1 MDLRGR
7 GGCLRRIAL
16 THADQTSLAGS
27 DAASLDARLLG
38 ALTKRGKPVGK
49 ADLLRAARVSREER
63 TEALQLLTTLEGAGQ
78 IVRVSG
84 DRYTTLA
91 RSGLVAGRLTVHPNG
106 FAFCVPDD
114 PHADDLYIPAKAVR
128 PALHGDRVL
137 VKPERSS
144 RRGRAEGSIVRIL
157 GHGRTSIVGV
167 FRPLRTGK
175 IVIPQ
180 EQRLLG
186 TFGVARRGDGGA
198 HDGDMVIADIVRYP
212 TRTADAE
219 VRVVRVLG
227 PASDPRVETDAVI
240 YAHGLPLDF
249 PPEAIA
255 AARRLPPIVAPQ
267 DSSRRLDL
275 REVPL
280 VTIDGE
286 NAKDFDDAI
295 FVEPLGTGF
304 CLTVAVSDVSH
315 YVTEGGALDVEAR
328 ARGTSVYFP
337 DRVVPMLPEE
347 LSAGICSLKPG
358 EDRLVKAVRLEYESR
373 GRLLGATFHDAVM
386 RSHARLT
393 YGRVRQAL
401 VERNPDVRREL
412 GHLLEPLE
420 RAEALSR
427 LLTARRR
434 ERGAIDFDLPEA
446 EILFDLRGRPE
457 QIIRA
462 ERSIA
467 NQIVEEF
474 MLAANE
480 AVARELARRRILF
493 PYRVHDAPAVEA
505 AKSLANFLEG
515 FGIRLGLEHGH
526 VTSKAIQG
534 VLEKAAGR
542 PEERLVHT
550 VVLRSMQQ
558 ARYAAEPGAH
568 FGLSIEP
575 YTHFTS
581 PIRRY
586 PDLVVQRLLDMA
598 LRGGVRVP
606 ADLAEI
612 AAHASRRERIAM
624 DAERAIVQ
632 LKKIQLMADKVG
644 VEYDGFVS
652 GVAPFGFF
660 VELRD
665 LFVEGLVHVQTLGD
679 DHYEHVETQHSLR
692 GRRTRRT
699 FRIGD
704 PVRVAIAGVSIER
717 RQIDF
722 TLAGES
728 ARPPVK
734 PWRRGRRA

>member
-1 MDLRGR
+1 VDLRGR
-7 GGCLRRIAL
+7 GGRLRRVAL
-16 THADQTSLAGS
+16 THDHQTTLAGL
-27 DAASLDARLLG
+27 DAAPLDARLLA

-63 TEALQLLTTLEGAGQ
+63 TAALATLAALESSGHV
-78 IVRVSG
+78 VRATG

-106 FAFCVPDD
+106 FAFCIPDD
-114 PHADDLYIPAKAVR
+114 RAADDLYIPAKAVR

-137 VKPERSS
+137 VKPERAS
-144 RRGRAEGSIVRIL
+144 RRGRAEGRIVRVL
-157 GHGRTSIVGV
+157 EHGRTSIVGV

-175 IVIPQ
+175 LVIPQ

-186 TFGVARRGDGGA
+186 AFTVARRGDGGA
-198 HDGDMVIADIVRYP
+198 HDGDMVVADIVRYP

-227 PASDPRVETDAVI
+227 PATDPRVETDAVI
-240 YAHGLPLDF
+240 HAHNLPLEF
-249 PPEAIA
+249 PPEAAA

-304 CLTVAVSDVSH
+304 CLTVAISDVSH
-315 YVTEGGALDVEAR
+315 YVAEGGALDQEAR

-337 DRVVPMLPEE
+337 DRVIPMLPEE

-393 YGRVRQAL
+393 YGRVKQAL

-420 RAEALSR
+420 RAETLSR
-427 LLTARRR
+427 LLTTRRR

-462 ERSIA
+462 DRSVA
-467 NQIVEEF
+467 HQIIEEF

-480 AVARELARRRILF
+480 AVARELARRRVLF
-493 PYRVHDAPAVEA
+493 PYRVHEPPPAEGL
-505 AKSLANFLEG
+505 KTLAHFLEG
-515 FGIRLGLEHGH
+515 FGIRLVLEHGK
-526 VTSKAIQG
+526 VTPKAIQG

-542 PEERLVHT
+542 PEERLIQT

-568 FGLSIEP
+568 FGLAVEP

-606 ADLAEI
+606 ADLPEI
-612 AAHASRRERIAM
+612 AAHASRRERVAM
-624 DAERAIVQ
+624 EAEREIVQ
-632 LKKIQLMADKVG
+632 LKKVQLMTDRVG
-644 VEYDGFVS
+644 TEHEGFVS

-665 LFVEGLVHVQTLGD
+665 LFVEGLVHVSTLSD
-679 DHYEHVETQHSLR
+679 DHYEHVEAQHSLR

-704 PVRVAIAGVSIER
+704 PVKVVVSGVSVER

-722 TLAGES
+722 TLAGE
-728 ARPPVK
+728 AVRPAPK
-734 PWRRGRRA
+734 RGRR

>member
-1 MDLRGR
+1 VE
-7 GGCLRRIAL
+7 
-16 THADQTSLAGS
+16 
-27 DAASLDARLLG
+27 ARLLA

-49 ADLLRAARVSREER
+49 ADLFRAARVSREER
-63 TEALQLLTTLEGAGQ
+63 KAAGDALTALEGSGH
-78 IVRVSG
+78 IVRAGG
-84 DRYTTLA
+84 DRWATLA
-91 RSGLVAGRLTVHPNG
+91 KSGLVAGRLTVHPNG

-114 PHADDLYIPAKAVR
+114 PEANDVYIPAKGVR

-137 VKPERSS
+137 VKPERGRS
-144 RRGRAEGSIVRIL
+144 RGRVEGKIL
-157 GHGRTSIVGV
+157 RVLERGRSSIVGV

-175 IVIPQ
+175 LVVPQ

-186 TFGVARRGDGGA
+186 RFTIARRGDGGA
-198 HDGDMVIADIVRYP
+198 HDGDMVVADIVRYP

-219 VRVVRVLG
+219 VKVVRVLG
-227 PASDPRVETDAVI
+227 PATDPRVETDAVI
-240 YAHGLPLDF
+240 HAHDLPLEF
-249 PPEAIA
+249 PPEAAA

-275 REVPL
+275 REIPL

-304 CLTVAVSDVSH
+304 CLTVAISDVSH
-315 YVTEGGALDVEAR
+315 YVAEGSALDQEAR

-337 DRVVPMLPEE
+337 DRVIPMLPEE
-347 LSAGICSLKPG
+347 LSAGICSLTPG

-393 YGRVRQAL
+393 YGRVKQAL
-401 VERNPDVRREL
+401 VERNPEVRRDL

-420 RAEALSR
+420 RAETLSR
-427 LLTARRR
+427 LLSARRR

-446 EILFDLRGRPE
+446 EVIVDLRGKPE

-462 ERSIA
+462 DRSVA
-467 NQIVEEF
+467 HQIVEEF

-480 AVARELARRRILF
+480 AVARELARRRVLF
-493 PYRVHDAPAVEA
+493 PYRVHEAPPADAL
-505 AKSLANFLEG
+505 KTLGHFLEG
-515 FGIRLGLEHGH
+515 FGIRLTLEHGK
-526 VTSKAIQG
+526 VVPKAIQG
-534 VLEKAAGR
+534 VVEKAVGR
-542 PEERLVHT
+542 PEERLIHT

-558 ARYAAEPGAH
+558 ARYSAEPGAH
-568 FGLSIEP
+568 FGLAVEP

-606 ADLAEI
+606 SDLAEI
-612 AAHASRRERIAM
+612 AAHSSRRERIAM
-624 DAERAIVQ
+624 EAEREILQ
-632 LKKIQLMADKVG
+632 LKKIQLMQDKVG
-644 VEYDGFVS
+644 TEQDGFVS

-665 LFVEGLVHVQTLGD
+665 LFVEGLVHVSTLMD

-692 GRRTRRT
+692 GRRTRRA

-704 PVRVAIAGVSIER
+704 PVKVVVSGVSVER

-722 TLAGES
+722 ALAGEM
-728 ARPPVK
+728 ARPPAK
-734 PWRRGRRA
+734 RGRR

>member
-1 MDLRGR
+1 VDVGGR
-7 GGCLRRIAL
+7 GGRFRRVAL
-16 THADQTSLAGS
+16 THADQTSLAGT

-63 TEALQLLTTLEGAGQ
+63 TAAQERLVALENAGQ
-78 IVRVSG
+78 IVRAG
-84 DRYTTLA
+84 GERYTTLA
-91 RSGLVAGRLTVHPNG
+91 RSGLVAGRLSVHPNG
-106 FAFCVPDD
+106 YAFCIPDD
-114 PHADDLYIPAKAVR
+114 RQADDLYIPAKAVR

-137 VKPERSS
+137 VKPERAS
-144 RRGRAEGSIVRIL
+144 RRGRAEGRIVRVL
-157 GHGRTSIVGV
+157 EHGRSSIVGV

-175 IVIPQ
+175 VVIPQ

-186 TFGVARRGDGGA
+186 SFVVARRGDGGA
-198 HDGDMVIADIVRYP
+198 HDGDMVVADIVRYP
-212 TRTADAE
+212 GRTTAAE

-227 PASDPRVETDAVI
+227 PATDPRVETDAVI
-240 YAHGLPLDF
+240 HAHGLPLEF
-249 PPEAIA
+249 PPEAAA

-315 YVTEGGALDVEAR
+315 YVTEASALDLEAR

-337 DRVVPMLPEE
+337 DRVIPMLPEE

-393 YGRVRQAL
+393 YGRVKQAL
-401 VERNPDVRREL
+401 VERNPDVRRDL

-420 RAEALSR
+420 RAETLSR
-427 LLTARRR
+427 LLGARRR

-462 ERSIA
+462 DRSVA
-467 NQIVEEF
+467 HQIVEEF

-480 AVARELARRRILF
+480 AVARELARRRIPF
-493 PYRVHDAPAVEA
+493 PQRVHEPPPADAL
-505 AKSLANFLEG
+505 KTLAQFLEG
-515 FGIRLGLEHGH
+515 FGIRLTLEHGKA
-526 VTSKAIQG
+526 TPKAIQG
-534 VLEKAAGR
+534 VIEKAAGR
-542 PEERLVHT
+542 PEERLIHT

-558 ARYAAEPGAH
+558 ARYSAEPGAH
-568 FGLSIEP
+568 FGLAVEP

-606 ADLAEI
+606 ADLPELT
-612 AAHASRRERIAM
+612 AHASRRERVAM
-624 DAERAIVQ
+624 EAEREIVQ
-632 LKKIQLMADKVG
+632 LKKIQLMTDKVG
-644 VEYDGFVS
+644 TEHDGFVS

-665 LFVEGLVHVQTLGD
+665 LFVEGLVHVSALTD
-679 DHYEHVETQHSLR
+679 DHYEHVESHHSLR

-704 PVRVAIAGVSIER
+704 PVRVAIAGVSVER

-722 TLAGES
+722 ALAGES
-728 ARPPVK
+728 AKAPPK
-734 PWRRGRRA
+734 SWRRRK

>member
-1 MDLRGR
+1 VDLRGR
-7 GGCLRRIAL
+7 GGRFRRIAL
-16 THADQTSLAGS
+16 THPDQTSLAGLE
-27 DAASLDARLLG
+27 AASLDARLLG
-38 ALTKRGKPVGK
+38 VLSKRGKPVGK
-49 ADLLRAARVSREER
+49 ADLLRAADVSREDR
-63 TEALQLLTTLEGAGQ
+63 AEALERLTALETAGQ
-78 IVRVSG
+78 IVRAAG
-84 DRYTTLA
+84 DRYTTLT
-91 RSGLVAGRLTVHPNG
+91 RSGLVAGRVTVHPNG
-106 FAFCVPDD
+106 YAFCCPDD
-114 PHADDLYIPAKAVR
+114 PDADDLYIPANMVR

-137 VKPERSS
+137 VKPERAS
-144 RRGRAEGSIVRIL
+144 RRGRAQGRIVRVL
-157 GHGRTSIVGV
+157 SHERTSVVGV
-167 FRPLRTGK
+167 FRPLRTGRV
-175 IVIPQ
+175 VIPQ

-186 TFGVARRGDGGA
+186 TFAVARRGDGGA
-198 HDGDMVIADIVRYP
+198 QDGDMVVADIVRYP
-212 TRTADAE
+212 ERTTGAE
-219 VRVVRVLG
+219 VKVVRVLG
-227 PASDPRVETDAVI
+227 PATDPRVETDAVI

-249 PPEAIA
+249 PPEAAA

-275 REVPL
+275 RDVPL

-304 CLTVAVSDVSH
+304 CLTVAISDVSH
-315 YVTEGGALDVEAR
+315 YVIEGGPLDLEAR

-337 DRVVPMLPEE
+337 DRVIPMLPEE

-393 YGRVRQAL
+393 YLRVKQAL

-412 GHLLEPLE
+412 GPLLDPLE
-420 RAEALSR
+420 RAETLAR
-427 LLTARRR
+427 LLASRRR
-434 ERGAIDFDLPEA
+434 DRGTIDFDLPEA
-446 EILFDLRGRPE
+446 EILFDLRGQPE

-462 ERSIA
+462 DRSVA
-467 NQIVEEF
+467 HQIIEEF

-480 AVARELARRRILF
+480 AVARELARRRIPF
-493 PYRVHDAPAVEA
+493 PYRVHDAPPADA
-505 AKSLANFLEG
+505 LKTLAQFLEG
-515 FGIRLGLEHGH
+515 FGIRLLLEHGKA
-526 VTSKAIQG
+526 TPKAIQQ

-542 PEERLVHT
+542 PEERLIHT

-558 ARYAAEPGAH
+558 ARYVAEPGAH
-568 FGLSIEP
+568 FGLAVEP

-606 ADLAEI
+606 PDLADTC
-612 AAHASRRERIAM
+612 AHASRRERVAM
-624 DAERAIVQ
+624 EAEREIIQ

-644 VEYDGFVS
+644 TEYDGLVA
-652 GVAPFGFF
+652 GVAPFGLF
-660 VELRD
+660 VELRE
-665 LFVEGLVHVQTLGD
+665 LFVEGLVHVSALTD
-679 DHYEHVETQHSLR
+679 DHYEHVEAQHCLR
-692 GRRTRRT
+692 GRRSRRT

-704 PVRVAIAGVSIER
+704 PVRIIVTGVSVER
-717 RQIDF
+717 RQIEF
-722 TLAGES
+722 ALAGES
-728 ARPPVK
+728 AKAPAK

>member
-1 MDLRGR
+1 
-7 GGCLRRIAL
+7 
-16 THADQTSLAGS
+16 
-27 DAASLDARLLG
+27 
-38 ALTKRGKPVGK
+38 
-49 ADLLRAARVSREER
+49 VSREER
-63 TEALQLLTTLEGAGQ
+63 TAALETLVTLEAGGQ
-78 IVRVSG
+78 IVRAAG

-91 RSGLVAGRLTVHPNG
+91 RSGLVAGRLSVHPNG
-106 FAFCVPDD
+106 FAFVIPDD
-114 PHADDLYIPAKAVR
+114 RDADHLYVPAKAVR

-137 VKPERSS
+137 AKPERAS
-144 RRGRAEGSIVRIL
+144 RRGRPEGRIVRVL
-157 GHGRTSIVGV
+157 ERGRASIVGV

-175 IVIPQ
+175 LVVPQ

-198 HDGDMVIADIVRYP
+198 RDGDMVVAEIVRHP

-219 VRVVRVLG
+219 VRVIRVLG
-227 PASDPRVETDAVI
+227 PATDPRVETDAVI
-240 YAHGLPLDF
+240 HAHDLPLEF
-249 PPEAIA
+249 PPEATA

-286 NAKDFDDAI
+286 NARDFDDAV

-315 YVTEGGALDVEAR
+315 YVVEGGALDLEAR

-337 DRVVPMLPEE
+337 DRVIPMLPEE

-393 YGRVRQAL
+393 YARVKQAL

-420 RAEALSR
+420 RAETLSR

-462 ERSIA
+462 DRSVA
-467 NQIVEEF
+467 HQIVEEF

-493 PYRVHDAPAVEA
+493 PYRVHEPPPPE
-505 AKSLANFLEG
+505 SLKTLAQFLEG
-515 FGIRLGLEHGH
+515 FGIRLALEHGKA
-526 VTSKAIQG
+526 TSKAVQQ

-542 PEERLVHT
+542 PEERLIHT

-568 FGLSIEP
+568 FGLAIEP

-606 ADLAEI
+606 PELPEI
-612 AAHASRRERIAM
+612 AAHASRRERVAM
-624 DAERAIVQ
+624 EAEREIVQ
-632 LKKIQLMADKVG
+632 LKKIQLMTDKVG
-644 VEYDGFVS
+644 GEYDGFVS

-665 LFVEGLVHVQTLGD
+665 LFVEGLVHVRTLAD
-679 DHYEHVETQHSLR
+679 DHYEHVETQHCLR

-704 PVRVAIAGVSIER
+704 PVRVEVSGVSVER

-722 TLAGES
+722 TLAGE
-728 ARPPVK
+728 AIRPAP
-734 PWRRGRRA
+734 RRGRRS

>member
-1 MDLRGR
+1 VDLRGR
-7 GGCLRRIAL
+7 GGRLRRVAL
-16 THADQTSLAGS
+16 THAHQTPDAGS
-27 DAASLDARLLG
+27 DAATLDARLLG

-63 TEALQLLTTLEGAGQ
+63 PEAMERLAALETGGHVVRLGGERYQTL
-78 IVRVSG
+78 S
-84 DRYTTLA
+84 

-114 PHADDLYIPAKAVR
+114 PEADDLYIPAKAVR

-137 VKPERSS
+137 VKPERAS
-144 RRGRAEGSIVRIL
+144 RRGRPEGRIVRVVER
-157 GHGRTSIVGV
+157 GRSSIVGV
-167 FRPLRTGK
+167 FRPLRSGK
-175 IVIPQ
+175 VVVPQ
-180 EQRLLG
+180 DQRLLG
-186 TFGVARRGDGGA
+186 TFAVTRRGDGGA
-198 HDGDMVIADIVRYP
+198 RDGDMVVADVVRYP
-212 TRTADAE
+212 GKTTEAE
-219 VRVVRVLG
+219 VRIVRVLG
-227 PASDPRVETDAVI
+227 PATDPRVETEAVI
-240 YAHGLPLDF
+240 HAHGLPLEF
-249 PPEAIA
+249 PPEASA
-255 AARRLPPIVAPQ
+255 AARRVPPIVAPQ

-280 VTIDGE
+280 VTVDGE

-304 CLTVAVSDVSH
+304 CLTVAIADVSH
-315 YVTEGGALDVEAR
+315 YVAEGSPLDVEAR

-393 YGRVRQAL
+393 YVRVRQAL
-401 VERNPDVRREL
+401 VDRDADVRRDL

-420 RAEALSR
+420 RAEALAR
-427 LLTARRR
+427 LLSARRR
-434 ERGAIDFDLPEA
+434 ERGTIDFDLPEA

-462 ERSIA
+462 ERSVA
-467 NQIVEEF
+467 HQIVEEF

-480 AVARELARRRILF
+480 AVARELARRRIPF
-493 PYRVHDAPAVEA
+493 PYRIHEPPPADSL
-505 AKSLANFLEG
+505 KSLAHFLEG
-515 FGIRLGLEHGH
+515 FGIRLALEHGK
-526 VTSKAIQG
+526 VTPKAIQG
-534 VLEKAAGR
+534 VLEKAVGR
-542 PEERLVHT
+542 PEERLIHT

-558 ARYAAEPGAH
+558 ARYAAEPAAH
-568 FGLSIEP
+568 FGLAVEP

-606 ADLAEI
+606 PDLADTC
-612 AAHASRRERIAM
+612 AHASRRERVALE
-624 DAERAIVQ
+624 AEREIIQ
-632 LKKIQLMADKVG
+632 LKKIQLMSDKVG
-644 VEYDGFVS
+644 TEHEGFVS

-660 VELRD
+660 VELRE
-665 LFVEGLVHVQTLGD
+665 LFVEGLVHVRTLTD
-679 DHYEHVETQHSLR
+679 DHYEHLETQHALR

-704 PVRVAIAGVSIER
+704 LVTVRVTGVSVER

-722 TLAGES
+722 A
-728 ARPPVK
+728 VK
-734 PWRRGRRA
+734 LDPGHPTGRRGRAR

>member
-1 MDLRGR
+1 M
-7 GGCLRRIAL
+7 A
-16 THADQTSLAGS
+16 
-27 DAASLDARLLG
+27 
-38 ALTKRGKPVGK
+38 KRGKPVAK
-49 ADLLRAARVSREER
+49 SDLLRAARVSREER
-63 TEALQLLTTLEGAGQ
+63 TAAGERLNALEATGT
-78 IVRVSG
+78 IVRAVG
-84 DRYTTLA
+84 DRYSTLA

-106 FAFCVPDD
+106 YAFCIPDD
-114 PHADDLYIPAKAVR
+114 PTGNDVYIPAKAVR

-137 VKPERSS
+137 VKPERGK
-144 RRGRAEGSIVRIL
+144 RGRPEGRIVRVL
-157 GHGRTSIVGV
+157 ERGRTSIVGV
-167 FRPLRTGK
+167 FRPLRTGR

-198 HDGDMVIADIVRYP
+198 HDGDMVVADVTRYP
-212 TRTADAE
+212 GRTTDAE
-219 VRVVRVLG
+219 VRVVLVLG
-227 PASDPRVETDAVI
+227 PATDPRVETDAVI

-249 PPEAIA
+249 PPEVSS

-286 NAKDFDDAI
+286 NARDFDDAI

-304 CLTVAVSDVSH
+304 CVTVAISDVSH
-315 YVTEGGALDVEAR
+315 YVAEGGPLDLEAR

-373 GRLLGATFHDAVM
+373 GRLLGATFPDAVM

-393 YGRVRQAL
+393 YTRVKQAL
-401 VERNPDVRREL
+401 VERDPEVRRDL
-412 GHLLEPLE
+412 GPLLEPLE
-420 RAEALSR
+420 RAEALTR
-427 LLTARRR
+427 LLAARRR

-462 ERSIA
+462 DRSVA

-480 AVARELARRRILF
+480 AVARELARRRISV
-493 PYRVHDAPAVEA
+493 PYRVHDAPPADA
-505 AKSLANFLEG
+505 IKTLAHFLEG
-515 FGIRLGLEHGH
+515 FGIRLALDQGA
-526 VTSKAIQG
+526 VSPKAIQG

-542 PEERLVHT
+542 PEERLIHT
-550 VVLRSMQQ
+550 VVLRTMQQ
-558 ARYAAEPGAH
+558 ARYAAESAPH
-568 FGLSIEP
+568 FGLAIEP

-606 ADLAEI
+606 PDLAEI
-612 AAHASRRERIAM
+612 EAHASRRERVAM
-624 DAERAIVQ
+624 EAEREIVQ

-644 VEYDGFVS
+644 TEHEGFVS
-652 GVAPFGFF
+652 GVAPFGLF
-660 VELRD
+660 VELRE
-665 LFVEGLVHVQTLGD
+665 LFVDGLVHVSTLTD
-679 DHYEHVETQHSLR
+679 DHYEHVEAQHLLR
-692 GRRTRRT
+692 GRRSRRA
-699 FRIGD
+699 FRLGD
-704 PVRVAIAGVSIER
+704 TVRVRVEGVSIER
-717 RQIDF
+717 RQINF
-722 TLAGES
+722 ALAGPS
-728 ARPPVK
+728 ANPPAK
-734 PWRRGRRA
+734 AWRRGRRS

>member
-1 MDLRGR
+1 
-7 GGCLRRIAL
+7 
-16 THADQTSLAGS
+16 
-27 DAASLDARLLG
+27 
-38 ALTKRGKPVGK
+38 
-49 ADLLRAARVSREER
+49 VSREER
-63 TEALQLLTTLEGAGQ
+63 TEALERLASLEAAGQ
-78 IVRVSG
+78 LVRAPG
-84 DRYTTLA
+84 DRYTSLA
-91 RSGLVAGRLTVHPNG
+91 RSGFIAGKLSVHPNG
-106 FAFCVPDD
+106 FAFVCPDD
-114 PHADDLYIPAKAVR
+114 TEADDIYVPAKAVR
-128 PALHGDRVL
+128 PAMHGDRVL

-144 RRGRAEGSIVRIL
+144 RRGRAEGRIARIL
-157 GHGRTSIVGV
+157 ERGRPSIVGV

-175 IVIPQ
+175 VVVPQ
-180 EQRLLG
+180 DQRLLD
-186 TFGVARRGDGGA
+186 TFTVARRGDGGA
-198 HDGDMVIADIVRYP
+198 HDGDMVVADVVRYP
-212 TRTADAE
+212 TRTTGAE
-219 VRVVRVLG
+219 VKVVRVLG
-227 PASDPRVETDAVI
+227 PATDPRVETDAVI
-240 YAHGLPLDF
+240 HAHGLPLEF
-249 PPEAIA
+249 PAETAA

-304 CLTVAVSDVSH
+304 CLTVAVADVSH
-315 YVTEGGALDVEAR
+315 YVTEGGPLDVEAR

-337 DRVVPMLPEE
+337 DRVIPMLPEE

-393 YGRVRQAL
+393 YERVKQAL
-401 VERNPDVRREL
+401 VDRNPDVRREL

-420 RAEALSR
+420 RAETLAR
-427 LLTARRR
+427 LLASRRR

-446 EILFDLRGRPE
+446 EILFDLRGHPE

-462 ERSIA
+462 DRSVA
-467 NQIVEEF
+467 HQIVEEF

-480 AVARELARRRILF
+480 AVARELARRRVPF
-493 PYRVHDAPAVEA
+493 PYRVHDAPPAETL
-505 AKSLANFLEG
+505 KTLAQFLES
-515 FGIRLGLEHGH
+515 FGIRLTLEHGKA
-526 VTSKAIQG
+526 TSKAIQQ
-534 VLEKAAGR
+534 VIEKAAGR
-542 PEERLVHT
+542 PEERLINT

-558 ARYAAEPGAH
+558 ARYAAEPGSH
-568 FGLSIEP
+568 FGLAADP

-586 PDLVVQRLLDMA
+586 PDLIVQRLLDMA

-606 ADLAEI
+606 PDLAEQ
-612 AAHASRRERIAM
+612 AAHASRRERVAM
-624 DAERAIVQ
+624 EAEREIVQ
-632 LKKIQLMADKVG
+632 LKKIQLMTDKVG
-644 VEYDGFVS
+644 TEHDGFVS

-665 LFVEGLVHVQTLGD
+665 YFVEGLVHVSALTD
-679 DHYEHVETQHSLR
+679 DHYEHVEAQHVLR

-704 PVRVAIAGVSIER
+704 PVRVAVTGVSVER
-717 RQIDF
+717 RQIEF
-722 TLAGES
+722 ALAGEAERAA
-728 ARPPVK
+728 ARPS
-734 PWRRGRRA
+734 RRGRR

>member
-1 MDLRGR
+1 
-7 GGCLRRIAL
+7 
-16 THADQTSLAGS
+16 
-27 DAASLDARLLG
+27 
-38 ALTKRGKPVGK
+38 
-49 ADLLRAARVSREER
+49 VSREER
-63 TEALQLLTTLEGAGQ
+63 GTAIERLAALESTGLVVRAG
-78 IVRVSG
+78 G

-91 RSGLVAGRLTVHPNG
+91 RSGLTAGRLVVHPNG
-106 FAFCVPDD
+106 YAFCVPDD
-114 PHADDLYIPAKAVR
+114 PQADDLYVPAKAVR

-137 VKPERSS
+137 VRRERMS
-144 RRGRAEGSIVRIL
+144 RRGRAEGRIVRIVER
-157 GHGRTSIVGV
+157 GRRSIVGV

-186 TFGVARRGDGGA
+186 TFAVARRGDGGA
-198 HDGDMVIADIVRYP
+198 RDGDMVVADIVRYP
-212 TRTADAE
+212 GRTTDAE

-227 PASDPRVETDAVI
+227 PAADPRVETEAVI

-249 PPEAIA
+249 PPEATA

-275 REVPL
+275 REIPL

-286 NAKDFDDAI
+286 NAKDFDDAL

-315 YVTEGGALDVEAR
+315 YVPEGGALDLEAR

-393 YGRVRQAL
+393 YGRVKQAL
-401 VERNPDVRREL
+401 VDRNPDVRREL

-420 RAEALSR
+420 RAETLAR

-457 QIIRA
+457 QVIRA
-462 ERSIA
+462 ERSVA
-467 NQIVEEF
+467 HQVVEEF

-480 AVARELARRRILF
+480 AVARELARRRIPF
-493 PYRVHDAPAVEA
+493 PHRVHEPPPPDAV
-505 AKSLANFLEG
+505 KTLAQFLEG
-515 FGIRLGLEHGH
+515 FGIRLVLEHGK
-526 VTSKAIQG
+526 VTSKAVQG
-534 VLEKAAGR
+534 ALERAAGR
-542 PEERLVHT
+542 PEERLIHT
-550 VVLRSMQQ
+550 VVLRTMQQ
-558 ARYAAEPGAH
+558 ARYAAEPGPH
-568 FGLSIEP
+568 FGLAAEP

-586 PDLVVQRLLDMA
+586 PDLIVQRLLDMA

-606 ADLAEI
+606 PDLAEI
-612 AAHASRRERIAM
+612 AAHASRRERVAM
-624 DAERAIVQ
+624 EAEREIVQ

-644 VEYDGFVS
+644 TEHEGFVS

-665 LFVEGLVHVQTLGD
+665 LFVEGLVPVQTLTD
-679 DHYEHVETQHSLR
+679 DRYEHVETQHLMR

-704 PVRVAIAGVSIER
+704 PVRVTVAGVSIER
-717 RQIDF
+717 RQIEF
-722 TLAGES
+722 ALAGES
-728 ARPPVK
+728 AKPPAK
-734 PWRRGRRA
+734 PWRRGRRG

>member
-1 MDLRGR
+1 
-7 GGCLRRIAL
+7 
-16 THADQTSLAGS
+16 
-27 DAASLDARLLG
+27 
-38 ALTKRGKPVGK
+38 
-49 ADLLRAARVSREER
+49 
-63 TEALQLLTTLEGAGQ
+63 
-78 IVRVSG
+78 
-84 DRYTTLA
+84 
-91 RSGLVAGRLTVHPNG
+91 
-106 FAFCVPDD
+106 
-114 PHADDLYIPAKAVR
+114 
-128 PALHGDRVL
+128 
-137 VKPERSS
+137 
-144 RRGRAEGSIVRIL
+144 
-157 GHGRTSIVGV
+157 
-167 FRPLRTGK
+167 
-175 IVIPQ
+175 
-180 EQRLLG
+180 
-186 TFGVARRGDGGA
+186 
-198 HDGDMVIADIVRYP
+198 
-212 TRTADAE
+212 
-219 VRVVRVLG
+219 VRVLG

-240 YAHGLPLDF
+240 HAHDLPLEF
-249 PPEAIA
+249 PPEAAA

-286 NAKDFDDAI
+286 NARDFDDAV

-304 CLTVAVSDVSH
+304 CLTVAISDVSH
-315 YVTEGGALDVEAR
+315 YVAEGGALDLEAR

-337 DRVVPMLPEE
+337 DRVIPMLPEE

-393 YGRVRQAL
+393 YGRVKQAL
-401 VERNPDVRREL
+401 VERHPDVRREL

-420 RAEALSR
+420 RAETLSR

-462 ERSIA
+462 DRSVA
-467 NQIVEEF
+467 HQIVEEF

-493 PYRVHDAPAVEA
+493 PYRVHDAPPPDAL
-505 AKSLANFLEG
+505 KTLAQFLEG
-515 FGIRLGLEHGH
+515 FGIRLQLEHGKA
-526 VTSKAIQG
+526 TSKAVQQ

-542 PEERLVHT
+542 PEERLIHT

-606 ADLAEI
+606 ADLPEI
-612 AAHASRRERIAM
+612 AAHASRRERVAM
-624 DAERAIVQ
+624 EAEREIVQ
-632 LKKIQLMADKVG
+632 LKKIQLMTDKVG
-644 VEYDGFVS
+644 GEYDGFVS

-665 LFVEGLVHVQTLGD
+665 LFVEGLVHVRNLTD

-704 PVRVAIAGVSIER
+704 PVKVQVAGVSVER

-722 TLAGES
+722 VLAGES
-728 ARPPVK
+728 LARPVP
-734 PWRRGRRA
+734 RRGRR

>member
-1 MDLRGR
+1 M
-7 GGCLRRIAL
+7 
-16 THADQTSLAGS
+16 
-27 DAASLDARLLG
+27 LG

-63 TEALQLLTTLEGAGQ
+63 ATALETLAALEAAGQ
-78 IVRVSG
+78 IVRATG
-84 DRYTTLA
+84 DRYTSLA
-91 RSGLVAGRLTVHPNG
+91 RSGLVAGRLSVHPNG
-106 FAFCVPDD
+106 FAFVIPDD
-114 PHADDLYIPAKAVR
+114 READHLYIPAKTVR

-137 VKPERSS
+137 AKPERAS
-144 RRGRAEGSIVRIL
+144 RRGRAEGRIVRVL
-157 GHGRTSIVGV
+157 ERGRSSIVGV

-175 IVIPQ
+175 VVVPQ

-186 TFGVARRGDGGA
+186 TFTVARRGDGGA
-198 HDGDMVIADIVRYP
+198 HDGDMVVADIVRYP

-219 VRVVRVLG
+219 VRIVRVLG
-227 PASDPRVETDAVI
+227 PATDPRVETDAVI
-240 YAHGLPLDF
+240 HAHDLPLEF
-249 PPEAIA
+249 PPEAAA

-286 NAKDFDDAI
+286 NAKDFDDAV

-304 CLTVAVSDVSH
+304 CLTVAISDVSH
-315 YVTEGGALDVEAR
+315 YVAEGSALDLEAR

-393 YGRVRQAL
+393 YGRVKQAL

-420 RAEALSR
+420 RAETLSR

-462 ERSIA
+462 DRSVA
-467 NQIVEEF
+467 HQIVEEF

-493 PYRVHDAPAVEA
+493 PYRLHEPPPAEA
-505 AKSLANFLEG
+505 LKTLAHFLEG
-515 FGIRLGLEHGH
+515 FGIRLALEHGKA
-526 VTSKAIQG
+526 TSKAIQQ

-542 PEERLVHT
+542 PEERLIHT

-568 FGLSIEP
+568 FGLSVEP

-606 ADLAEI
+606 PDLAEI
-612 AAHASRRERIAM
+612 AAHASRRERVAM
-624 DAERAIVQ
+624 EAEREIVQ
-632 LKKIQLMADKVG
+632 LKKIQLMTDKVG
-644 VEYDGFVS
+644 GEYDGFVS

-665 LFVEGLVHVQTLGD
+665 LFVEGLVHVRTLAD
-679 DHYEHVETQHSLR
+679 DHYEHLETQHSLR

-704 PVRVAIAGVSIER
+704 PVKVEVAGVSVER

-722 TLAGES
+722 TLAGEA
-728 ARPPVK
+728 ARPVP
-734 PWRRGRRA
+734 RRGRRS